1 MITSLACAAPTSA
14 THRSQLGWERVP
26 LSESRSAW
34 LPRPTLDSDRHYPLP
49 APRQAAADTVA
60 LGTTLGTKRLPRRSA
75 VQTALLT
82 LSSADPQVER
92 WPETVI
98 RSLKRVA
105 RGGRST
111 MRAVRRKEGASSV
124 GTVSTA
130 FLRDVAPVL
139 LKRCNGCHGERA
151 NLGGY
156 RIHTFSD
163 LIRPGASGRA
173 PIVPDQP
180 EQSALLQRVTASD
193 PSLRM
198 PKGDDPLPP
207 QEVAVLRN
215 WIQAGARFDGPD
227 PRIGYRD
234 QMGPRRH
241 PAAPA
246 VYRTPVPVLALAFAP
261 GGKELVTGGYHEV
274 LVWNPATGA
283 LLRRLP
289 RLPQRIRSL
298 TYSPDGATLLVAGGT
313 PGEYGD
319 VALID
324 PATGAVRRVLDTF
337 GDLVL
342 SAAFSADGRHVA
354 AGGADG
360 SVRLYDVQTGRRRWQ
375 ARVHADW
382 VTAVSFSADG
392 KFVASGSRDMAVK
405 VYDAADGSLFT
416 TYSGHN
422 RQIGEHAG
430 QSPVYALRFVP
441 ADGDGP
447 APPTACSAGGGRWV
461 QMWDPANARAEN
473 GDAGDMEERFAR
485 KGHARYLPHGFAK
498 EVFALA
504 VRAGQ
509 VFAAGADG
517 VVRQFDVASL
527 REVRTYEGG
536 ADWLFA
542 LDFDPA
548 TARIAAGSYTGEI
561 RVWDTH
567 SGQPVTVFRA
577 QPGRENGPR

>member
-1 MITSLACAAPTSA
+1 MPTMPFQRTHLLWALGAMLTSVAATAPTHATHAGRGPREQAAPPRA
-14 THRSQLGWERVP
+14 T
-26 LSESRSAW
+26 A
-34 LPRPTLDSDRHYPLP
+34 
-49 APRQAAADTVA
+49 
-60 LGTTLGTKRLPRRSA
+60 
-75 VQTALLT
+75 
-82 LSSADPQVER
+82 
-92 WPETVI
+92 
-98 RSLKRVA
+98 
-105 RGGRST
+105 
-111 MRAVRRKEGASSV
+111 GA
-124 GTVSTA
+124 A

-156 RIHTFSD
+156 RTHTFRD
-163 LIRPGASGRA
+163 LIRPGASGRT
-173 PIVPDQP
+173 PLVPNHP
-180 EQSALLQRVTASD
+180 EQSALLQRIISND
-193 PSLRM
+193 PRLRM
-198 PKGDDPLPP
+198 PQGDDPLPP
-207 QEVAVLRN
+207 QEVAVLRS
-215 WIQAGARFDGPD
+215 WIRAGARFDGAD
-227 PRIGYRD
+227 SGIGYRD

-241 PAAPA
+241 PAPPA
-246 VYRTPVPVLALAFAP
+246 VYRAPVPVLALAFAP
-261 GGKELVTGGYHEV
+261 GGQELVTGGYHEV

-283 LLRRLP
+283 LRRRLP
-289 RLPQRIRSL
+289 GLPQRIRSL
-298 TYSPDGATLLVAGGT
+298 AYSPDGASLLVAGGT
-313 PGEYGD
+313 PGEYGE
-319 VALID
+319 VALTD
-324 PATGAVRRVLDTF
+324 PATGAGRRVLDTF

-342 SAAFSADGRHVA
+342 SASFSADGRHVA

-430 QSPVYALRFVP
+430 QNPVYALRFVP
-441 ADGDGP
+441 VEGGGP

-485 KGHARYLPHGFAK
+485 KGHARYLAHGFAK

-517 VVRQFDVASL
+517 VVRQFELASL
-527 REVRTYEGG
+527 REVRAYPGS
-536 ADWLFA
+536 ADWIFA

-548 TARIAAGSYTGEI
+548 SARMAAGSYTGEI
-561 RVWDTH
+561 RVWDTRT
-567 SGQPVTVFRA
+567 GQPVTVFRA